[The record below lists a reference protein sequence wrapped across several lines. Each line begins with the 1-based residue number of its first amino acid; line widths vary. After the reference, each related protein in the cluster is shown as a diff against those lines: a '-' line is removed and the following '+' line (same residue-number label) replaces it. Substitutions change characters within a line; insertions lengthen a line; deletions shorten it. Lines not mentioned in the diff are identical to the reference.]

1 LELINP
7 LTKEIITMRKTG
19 KLFTIKMIILAVSVT
34 FSLVAMPQ
42 SNAST
47 GSAEADQEII
57 NRGRY
62 LIKVGDC
69 NGCHTPGYMQSPKS
83 IPESD
88 WLVGDSIGWRGAW
101 GTTYAPNL
109 RISVD
114 QYTETAWVIMVKTR
128 EANPPMPW
136 ASLNAWSDNDAR
148 AVYRYIKSLGL
159 KGDKMPDALPPGVEP
174 TTPYFDLTPKN
185 LPAAAP

>member
-1 LELINP
+1 MQRSGILSGKMMLIIAIATT
-7 LTKEIITMRKTG
+7 L
-19 KLFTIKMIILAVSVT
+19 
-34 FSLVAMPQ
+34 
-42 SNAST
+42 ST
-47 GSAEADQEII
+47 AAIFNSSSEVPADRPENEMI

-69 NGCHTPGYMQSPKS
+69 NGCHTPGYMQTPKQ

-88 WLVGDSIGWRGAW
+88 WLVGDSIGWRGPW

-114 QYTETAWVIMVKTR
+114 QYTETAWMIMVKTR

-136 ASLNAWSDNDAR
+136 ASLNAWSDDDAR

-159 KGDKMPDALPPGVEP
+159 KGDKMPDALPPGVEL